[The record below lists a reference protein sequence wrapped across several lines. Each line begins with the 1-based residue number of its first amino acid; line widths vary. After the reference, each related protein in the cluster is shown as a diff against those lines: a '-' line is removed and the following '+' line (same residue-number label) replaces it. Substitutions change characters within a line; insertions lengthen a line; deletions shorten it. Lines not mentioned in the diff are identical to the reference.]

1 MALKPKEIAELS
13 LAEIEKQIRDLRHDL
28 LELRL
33 KKKTGQLEH
42 SHLLKEMRRD
52 VARLET
58 FATHKRRK
66 ETAKA
71 GKGHPNSFSR

>member
-1 MALKPKEIAELS
+1 MALKAKEVAELS
-13 LAEIEKQIRDLRHDL
+13 LAEIEKKIRDVRHEL

-42 SHLLKEMRRD
+42 SHMLKELRRD

-58 FATHKRRK
+58 FATRKRR
-66 ETAKA
+66 EAPVTA
-71 GKGHPNSFSR
+71 

>member
-1 MALKPKEIAELS
+1 MSLKPKDIAELS
-13 LAEIEKQIRDLRHDL
+13 LAEIDKKIRDMRHDL
-28 LELRL
+28 LDLRL
-33 KKKTGQLEH
+33 KKKTGQLEQ

-58 FATHKRRK
+58 FATAKRRT

-71 GKGHPNSFSR
+71 